1 MLVKGWEVF
10 LHWCGEGDPL
20 GASKDMAE
28 PTMVGSLCQVWM
40 MDSTQQEAAAAIGN
54 LLVVVK
60 CFLSVSDIYKFMSTY
75 RH

>member
-1 MLVKGWEVF
+1 MKGWEAF

-20 GASKDMAE
+20 GAPKEMAE
-28 PTMVGSLCQVWM
+28 PTMVGSSCRVWM
-40 MDSTQQEAAAAIGN
+40 TDSTQKEAAAVISN

-60 CFLSVSDIYKFMSTY
+60 CFLSVSDIYKFIFTY

>member
-1 MLVKGWEVF
+1 MF

-20 GASKDMAE
+20 SAPKKMAE
-28 PTMVGSLCQVWM
+28 PTVVGSSLQVWM
-40 MDSTQQEAAAAIGN
+40 TDSTQQEAAAVIGN